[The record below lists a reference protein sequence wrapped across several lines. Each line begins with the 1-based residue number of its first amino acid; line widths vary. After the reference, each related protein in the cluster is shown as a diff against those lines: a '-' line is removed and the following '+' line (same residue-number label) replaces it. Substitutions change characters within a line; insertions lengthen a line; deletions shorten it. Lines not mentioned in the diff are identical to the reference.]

1 MSKAQLDMFA
11 AQEHVSPA
19 EPAFYAPDLDR
30 VRLKLEAVLQE
41 LRLADVLPWDRKTRA
56 FHQLVFPQMANA
68 LPPEEAS
75 KYRME
80 FQSLIQRLDF

>member
-11 AQEHVSPA
+11 TQEHISPA

-30 VRLKLEAVLQE
+30 VRLKLEGVLRE
-41 LRLADVLPWDRKTRA
+41 LRQADAMLWDRKTRA

-68 LPPEEAS
+68 LPAEEAS

-80 FQSLIQRLDF
+80 FQSLIQRLE